1 MTILEEG
8 SGTKKLCFEF
18 SNQWRVCNYD
28 DDLESFYRQNIQ
40 KCQGIGAVDFIATN
54 GENLLWI
61 EVKNF
66 CGFAS
71 ETQPYLLSE
80 EPQAV
85 INCRET
91 GKSLKQQIKVTRRK
105 PFLADLVAQKIRDT
119 FFGFA
124 VALHQDDTH
133 LKPFIDDFKRGV
145 PITIVLFLHQDKELD
160 NPEKFKDMAP
170 KLKTRIEQ
178 KLRCLNVNVLVEN
191 SLTLPEDAG
200 WKLKSCP
207 SENSI

>member
-8 SGTKKLCFEF
+8 SGTKRLRFEF

-28 DDLESFYRQNIQ
+28 DDLEGFYRQNIQ

-54 GENLLWI
+54 GESLLWI
-61 EVKNF
+61 EIKNF
-66 CGFAS
+66 RGFAE

-91 GKSLKQQIKVTRRK
+91 CESLKKEIKVIRRK
-105 PFLADLVAQKIRDT
+105 PFLADWVAQKIRDT

-124 VALHQDDTH
+124 EDDSH
-133 LKPFIDDFKRGV
+133 LKPYIDDFKRGI
-145 PITIVLFLHQDKELD
+145 PITIVLFLHQDEELD
-160 NPEKFKDMAP
+160 DQLE
-170 KLKTRIEQ
+170 
-178 KLRCLNVNVLVEN
+178 LNNN
-191 SLTLPEDAG
+191 SG
-200 WKLKSCP
+200 VSM
-207 SENSI
+207 